1 MVILSFRGGVVD
13 SVCHAATRFWA
24 SSSKAF
30 ANKNWRGSDMH
41 GGPFDFVEPLTAIVF
56 KAKDKRSTNVP
67 NGV

>member
-1 MVILSFRGGVVD
+1 
-13 SVCHAATRFWA
+13 
-24 SSSKAF
+24 
-30 ANKNWRGSDMH
+30 MH